1 MVKKNWSEK
10 KNLEDVKNSLALP
23 GGRKFVEID
32 KLDYRF
38 GMGEEEQREQ
48 RCWADGR

>member
-1 MVKKNWSEK
+1 MD

-48 RCWADGR
+48 DLEEKKVGKEEK